1 MPPPFTAALRASRP
15 AARLALRR
23 RVAIGPTLGAGLV
36 AVALAGCGGGE
47 EGEATG
53 GGEGRLGEPTR
64 ATLVLDFLPNAVHA
78 GIYRSLA
85 DGCYADRNLELE
97 IVEPTSTADTLKLI
111 DAGKADFGIADG
123 IDVAGQ
129 IEEGRGAKGIM
140 AVVQRPL
147 GGVIALRESGIRDPG
162 ELEGRTVGVTGVPSD
177 GAVLEAL
184 VDGAGADPSEVETV
198 TIGFNGVQALENRQV
213 DAFTGYVAADGTQ
226 VAQDGFPTVSFPL
239 DEYGGPRYP
248 GLVMFS
254 TEERIAEAPELIG
267 AMVDCAVQGY
277 ERTIE
282 DPRASLRA
290 LLSEV
295 PGLDEELASAQ
306 LHAYLPL
313 LEAGAGR
320 YGAFN
325 PDDLESLSSFLVDSD
340 LASEPID
347 PDRYATNEFVPG
359 AG

>member
-1 MPPPFTAALRASRP
+1 MPAPLTAALRATRR
-15 AARLALRR
+15 AARRALRR
-23 RVAIGPTLGAGLV
+23 RVAIGPALGVGLL
-36 AVALAGCGGGE
+36 ALALAGCGGDE
-47 EGEATG
+47 EDEAPG
-53 GGEGRLGEPTR
+53 GGGGRLGEPTQ

-78 GIYRSLA
+78 GIYRALA
-85 DGCYADRNLELE
+85 DGCYAERNLELE

-111 DAGKADFGIADG
+111 DAGRADFGIADG

-129 IEEGRGAKGIM
+129 IEAGRGAKGIM

-184 VDGAGADPSEVETV
+184 VDAAGADPSAVETV

-213 DAFTGYVAADGTQ
+213 DGFTGYVAADGTQ

-239 DEYGGPRYP
+239 DEHGGPRYP
-248 GLVMFS
+248 GLVMFT

-267 AMVDCAVQGY
+267 AMVACTVEGY

-282 DPRASLRA
+282 DPRGSLRD
-290 LLSEV
+290 LLAEV
-295 PGLDEELASAQ
+295 PGLDEELAAAQ
-306 LHAYLPL
+306 LDAYLPL
-313 LEAGAGR
+313 LEAGAR
-320 YGAFN
+320 YGTFDS
-325 PDDLESLSSFLVDSD
+325 DDLESLSRFLVESD
-340 LASEPID
+340 LAAAPID
-347 PDRYATNEFVPG
+347 PDRYATNEFVPE